1 MKKTAFFI
9 LMILVLSG
17 CAEKSPSIISPTLSP
32 TTDPCPVEQ
41 IEQFIAAADDAMY
54 RFTQLAQ
61 QADATPAEDLESTI
75 KEMQVIEAEAKEIDP
90 PSCALEAESALT
102 SYMWTKIQGYFRLF
116 VQELELGI
124 TPEVYTNNK
133 PTADDEFTLAASK
146 LEYYETK
153 MEELR
158 NLLLEKSKSE

>member
-1 MKKTAFFI
+1 MKKIIIFI

-17 CAEKSPSIISPTLSP
+17 CSVISPLPVSPTLSP
-32 TTDPCPVEQ
+32 TVDPCPVEQ

-61 QADATPAEDLESTI
+61 EAAEIPGEDLESII
-75 KEMQVIEAEAKEIDP
+75 KEMQVIETEAKEIDP
-90 PSCALEAESALT
+90 PSCALETESALT
-102 SYMWTKIQGYFRLF
+102 SYMWTMIQGYFRLF
-116 VQELELGI
+116 VQEFELGI

-133 PTADDEFTLAASK
+133 PTAEDEFTLAASK
-146 LEYYETK
+146 LEYYEMK

-158 NLLLEKSKSE
+158 NLLLEKSNSK

>member
-1 MKKTAFFI
+1 MF
-9 LMILVLSG
+9 
-17 CAEKSPSIISPTLSP
+17 
-32 TTDPCPVEQ
+32 
-41 IEQFIAAADDAMY
+41 

-61 QADATPAEDLESTI
+61 EAAGIPGEDLESII

-90 PSCALEAESALT
+90 PSCALVAESALT
-102 SYMWTKIQGYFRLF
+102 SYMWTMIQGHFRLHI
-116 VQELELGI
+116 QGLGI
-124 TPEVYTNNK
+124 TPEVFIDS

-158 NLLLEKSKSE
+158 NLLLEKSQTE

>member
-1 MKKTAFFI
+1 MKKTAFII
-9 LMILVLSG
+9 LMLLVLSG
-17 CAEKSPSIISPTLSP
+17 CTGKSPSIISPTLSP
-32 TTDPCPVEQ
+32 TADPCPVQQ

-61 QADATPAEDLESTI
+61 EAAEIPGEDLESII
-75 KEMQVIEAEAKEIDP
+75 KEMQVIETEAKEIDP
-90 PSCALEAESALT
+90 PSCTLKAKSALT
-102 SYMWTKIQGYFRLF
+102 SYMWTMIQGYFRLY
-116 VQELELGI
+116 VQEHGI
-124 TPEVYTNNK
+124 TSEGKT
-133 PTADDEFTLAASK
+133 TAEDEFTLAASK

>member
-17 CAEKSPSIISPTLSP
+17 CSVISPLPVSPAISPTA
-32 TTDPCPVEQ
+32 DPCPVEQ

-61 QADATPAEDLESTI
+61 QADATPAEDLESII

-102 SYMWTKIQGYFRLF
+102 SYMWTMIQGYFRLH
-116 VQELELGI
+116 VQGLGI
-124 TPEVYTNNK
+124 TSPVDDKT
-133 PTADDEFTLAASK
+133 TADDEFTLAASK
-146 LEYYETK
+146 FEYYETK

-158 NLLLEKSKSE
+158 NLLLEKSNPE

>member
-1 MKKTAFFI
+1 MDEMYKEVANKAIKALQDIKAGQLNDKT
-9 LMILVLSG
+9 
-17 CAEKSPSIISPTLSP
+17 ISNTLHY
-32 TTDPCPVEQ
+32 EQ
-41 IEQFIAAADDAMY
+41 VIKRWGEAA
-54 RFTQLAQ
+54 
-61 QADATPAEDLESTI
+61 LESII

-102 SYMWTKIQGYFRLF
+102 SYMWTMIQGYFKLF
-116 VQELELGI
+116 VQEFDI
-124 TPEVYTNNK
+124 TPLAKMT
-133 PTADDEFTLAASK
+133 TDDEFTLAASK

>member
-1 MKKTAFFI
+1 MKKTIFSI
-9 LMILVLSG
+9 LMILALSG
-17 CAEKSPSIISPTLSP
+17 CSVISPLPVSPATSP
-32 TTDPCPVEQ
+32 TADPCPVEQ

-61 QADATPAEDLESTI
+61 EAAEIPGEDLESII

-90 PSCALEAESALT
+90 PSCALKAESALT
-102 SYMWTKIQGYFRLF
+102 SYMWTMMQGYFRLH
-116 VQELELGI
+116 VQGLGI
-124 TPEVYTNNK
+124 TSEVDDKT
-133 PTADDEFTLAASK
+133 TADDEFTLAASK

-158 NLLLEKSKSE
+158 NLLLEKNKSE

>member
-17 CAEKSPSIISPTLSP
+17 CAEKSPLPVSPATSPTA
-32 TTDPCPVEQ
+32 DPCPVEQ

-61 QADATPAEDLESTI
+61 QADATPAEDLESII

-102 SYMWTKIQGYFRLF
+102 SYMWTMIQGYFRLF

-133 PTADDEFTLAASK
+133 PTADDEFTLATSK